1 MLALAGNHDWYDGLT
16 TFLRLFC
23 VGRPIGGWRTEQ
35 TRSYFAARLPH
46 DWWVMGVDLAFDFF
60 IDDPQLDFF
69 RTVATERMR
78 RVTRSSWSPT
88 SRAGC
93 SRGWPSWTSTRPW
106 R

>member
-46 DWWVMGVDLAFDFF
+46 DWWG
-60 IDDPQLDFF
+60 
-69 RTVATERMR
+69 
-78 RVTRSSWSPT
+78 
-88 SRAGC
+88 
-93 SRGWPSWTSTRPW
+93 WTSSGRSPPSGCAG
-106 R
+106 